1 MTRSIAGARPGRR
14 TSAAL
19 AAIALTVSVVAW
31 PGCTA
36 GGPAGPADDA
46 VDAPDGGGESLPEA
60 SPDAAPDALPS
71 DLVFPDLSQPD
82 GCQVAVDLTGR
93 YFRYSRFDVAQ
104 PAGPEGSLAASLSS
118 LWDTEIGEDLLNIVY
133 HVVAHDPATGKVRIE
148 AGTAFRVADGQD
160 AGLYRKLSTP
170 APGVL
175 DEQLDGCAFRSRSEG
190 TLDVF
195 PDLLAVPIAI
205 LRTRTQGVFAPDG
218 SGIKAGWLLGGIC
231 TSMTKQQYFKFT
243 PDMAGCTNFYQFM
256 QDLGVMP
263 DRADLPCGV
272 DDTAGYTFEGTF
284 DAPATADFAPEPG
297 DPVRVFACH

>member
-93 YFRYSRFDVAQ
+93 YFV
-104 PAGPEGSLAASLSS
+104 
-118 LWDTEIGEDLLNIVY
+118 
-133 HVVAHDPATGKVRIE
+133 
-148 AGTAFRVADGQD
+148 
-160 AGLYRKLSTP
+160 
-170 APGVL
+170 
-175 DEQLDGCAFRSRSEG
+175 
-190 TLDVF
+190 TLE
-195 PDLLAVPIAI
+195 LAVSQLGANFQELYEKCALQDKESVLCKDKADDEKAHRLIVEEKLKAAENARAADKKSYTDRLLQLEQELDRLNREAKPS
-205 LRTRTQGVFAPDG
+205 AP
-218 SGIKAGWLLGGIC
+218 L
-231 TSMTKQQYFKFT
+231 TK
-243 PDMAGCTNFYQFM
+243 
-256 QDLGVMP
+256 
-263 DRADLPCGV
+263 
-272 DDTAGYTFEGTF
+272 
-284 DAPATADFAPEPG
+284 
-297 DPVRVFACH
+297 